1 MAKKYDQV
9 IEECKESLIKLV
21 ASCPDNPCEED
32 FKKLSVFR
40 MRAAG
45 MPLRD
50 ANRETGWLLKQY
62 GWKEEDR

>member
-21 ASCPDNPCEED
+21 AICPDNPCEEY
-32 FKKLSVFR
+32 FKKMSVAR
-40 MRAAG
+40 MREAG

-50 ANRETGWLLKQY
+50 ANRETAWLLHNY
-62 GWKEEDR
+62 GWREKE